1 MKFGGENKR
10 TVYLVGLLMVG
21 RGHLRLREL
30 LLRFLRRGDAETGRH
45 CRTQSRRR

>member
-21 RGHLRLREL
+21 AAISVYVEL
-30 LLRFLRRGDAETGRH
+30 LLRFLRPGDAETRRH
-45 CRTQSRRR
+45 CRTQSSHR